1 MPTKDLRSIDNID
14 TNDMNF
20 KHLETTKDI
29 VISPKNEYGD
39 PQRPD
44 PSHKWTA
51 KVSDGTN
58 YVGDYL
64 VEIMGDAI
72 RKQYGTNDK
81 YSLGDMP
88 KMIDSLQVTN
98 ILDDNQFYDTSKDK
112 ENKTITGLD
121 QAKINSL
128 AGKTI
133 VISFDVEWDGFEYTD
148 GYNRSGMDGSLDIT

>member
-1 MPTKDLRSIDNID
+1 MSIS
-14 TNDMNF
+14 
-20 KHLETTKDI
+20 ET
-29 VISPKNEYGD
+29 Y
-39 PQRPD
+39 
-44 PSHKWTA
+44 TA
-51 KVSDGTN
+51 
-58 YVGDYL
+58 L
-64 VEIMGDAI
+64 GDAI

-121 QAKINSL
+121 LAKINSL

-148 GYNRSGMDGSLDIT
+148 GYNRSGIEWDIIYGRL